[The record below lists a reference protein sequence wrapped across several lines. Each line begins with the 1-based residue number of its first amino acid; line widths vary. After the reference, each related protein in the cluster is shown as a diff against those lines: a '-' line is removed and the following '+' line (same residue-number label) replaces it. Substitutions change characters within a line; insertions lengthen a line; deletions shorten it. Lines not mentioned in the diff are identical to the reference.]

1 MNEKMVI
8 EAQHRVERAQLVCD
22 SVRRKLDGGSEVV
35 SGDMLAEWENEL
47 AAAKAELGKY
57 GPF

>member
-1 MNEKMVI
+1 MNDKKVI
-8 EAQHRVERAQLVCD
+8 EAQRRVERAQLMCD
-22 SVRRKLDGGSEVV
+22 SVGRKLGGGSKVV

-57 GPF
+57 SPF